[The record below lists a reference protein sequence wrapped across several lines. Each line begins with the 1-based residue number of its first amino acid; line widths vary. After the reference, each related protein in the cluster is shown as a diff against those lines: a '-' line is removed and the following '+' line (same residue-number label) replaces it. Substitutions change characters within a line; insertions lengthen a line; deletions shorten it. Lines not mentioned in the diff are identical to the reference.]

1 MHSLRPQRKS
11 YCNGSSRIIVN
22 LCFFVCVFRRQLTA
36 LAMLLLDPY
45 YRTIEGFEV
54 LFRLLHFGNAQLTNC
69 FILKILPCLVF
80 MLGSDRK
87 GMDQFWTQIP
97 AGTSRLFLLRE
108 TLELLA
114 ISHLNRFWVRPLPFL
129 NVIVLSTVF
138 I

>member
-11 YCNGSSRIIVN
+11 YCNGSSRIIVH

-108 TLELLA
+108 TLKVLA
-114 ISHLNRFWVRPLPFL
+114 MSHLNRFWVRSLPFL

>member
-1 MHSLRPQRKS
+1 MCTVSDH
-11 YCNGSSRIIVN
+11 NGNHIATVRLALLLICV
-22 LCFFVCVFRRQLTA
+22 FVCVFRRQLTA

-69 FILKILPCLVF
+69 FIPKILPCLVF

-87 GMDQFWTQIP
+87 RMDQFWTQIP

-108 TLELLA
+108 THYYYYYN
-114 ISHLNRFWVRPLPFL
+114 SFVNRFYLKRGK
-129 NVIVLSTVF
+129 S
-138 I
+138 